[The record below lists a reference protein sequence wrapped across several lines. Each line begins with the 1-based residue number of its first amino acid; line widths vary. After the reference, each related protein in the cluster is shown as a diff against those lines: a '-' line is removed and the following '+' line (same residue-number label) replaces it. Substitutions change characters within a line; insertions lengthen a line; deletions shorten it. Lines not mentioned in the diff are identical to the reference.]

1 MTNLRLM
8 LISIVIAFFL
18 FVIQKQKQKV
28 CNSPNS
34 IAEKINFGK
43 NNCLKKINYSI
54 INSK

>member
-34 IAEKINFGK
+34 IAEKIDFGK
-43 NNCLKKINYSI
+43 NNCLKK
-54 INSK
+54 